1 MEKHSKLKNKK
12 RKKTKQNKTGVVIID
27 IDNFGD
33 SFAGLVLKNPLK
45 LTSTSFFM
53 IGE

>member
-12 RKKTKQNKTGVVIID
+12 RKKTKQNKTGVVVID

-33 SFAGLVLKNPLK
+33 SFAGVSLKKSSKIDIN
-45 LTSTSFFM
+45 
-53 IGE
+53 